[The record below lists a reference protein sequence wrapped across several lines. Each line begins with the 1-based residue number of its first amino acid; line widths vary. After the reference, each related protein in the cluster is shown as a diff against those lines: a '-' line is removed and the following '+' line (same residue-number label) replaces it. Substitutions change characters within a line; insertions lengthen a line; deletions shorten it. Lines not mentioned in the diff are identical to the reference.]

1 MVNLPCKLNERN
13 KTMSKIKR
21 ILVEDYSALTG
32 QEIEPV
38 NNEPSKVDWA
48 IAEINNALIT
58 LEKEGAYGYIVDLK
72 DYKQRI
78 DNVIQKTLRPF

>member
-1 MVNLPCKLNERN
+1 
-13 KTMSKIKR
+13 MSKIKR

-32 QEIEPV
+32 QEIEPA